1 MDSLNFNEGYKE
13 LAINGDENR
22 ILRFN
27 PLDPTLISKLDRL
40 EKETNKI
47 LNDED
52 IEILDAEKRVVEE
65 FEIVFGKDSSKI
77 VFGETSPIAV
87 VKERYLYMVFLEDAL
102 IPYITKEMKE
112 SEKRMKKYLEDSKW

>member
-112 SEKRMKKYLEDSKW
+112 SEKRMKKYLEDSK